1 MLPFENRV
9 QAGRRLGAALESYS
23 GSSDVTVLALARGG
37 LPVGEQVAEIIKA
50 PLDVFVVRKLG
61 VPGQEELAMGAIASG
76 GIRFLNDRIIGAIN
90 ISAEEI
96 EEAVQRETEELKRR
110 EQAYRDG
117 RRPEPLADRTV
128 ILVDDGLATGASMLA
143 AVKAVRER
151 NPASVVVAVPV
162 AAPAVLSR
170 IGGAADRVICLETPT
185 PFEAVG
191 TWYLDFPQTT
201 DQEVREIL
209 RRSRQRRNG

>member
-9 QAGRRLGAALESYS
+9 QAGRRLGAALECYS
-23 GSSDVTVLALARGG
+23 SSSEVTVLALARGG

-61 VPGQEELAMGAIASG
+61 VPGREELAMGAIASG
-76 GIRFLNDRIIGAIN
+76 GIRFLNDRIIRAIN

-96 EEAVQRETEELKRR
+96 EEAVARETVELKRR
-110 EQAYRDG
+110 EQVYRDG

-128 ILVDDGLATGASMLA
+128 ILVDDGLATGASILA

-151 NPASVVVAVPV
+151 NHASVVVAVPV
-162 AAPAVLSR
+162 AAPEVLSS
-170 IGGAADRVICLETPT
+170 IEGAANRVICLETPT
-185 PFEAVG
+185 PFEAVSA
-191 TWYLDFPQTT
+191 WYLDFPQTT